1 MNYGK
6 AFLKALDRLEEV
18 APGITSDELR
28 AKDGPSRT
36 ALGASLGL
44 GSEALREDRREED
57 GVKIGGSLLTS
68 GDDMGA
74 GRGVI
79 LPPPSWCGGWH
90 FCDFAGD
97 YRCANTFFPLAGK
110 KGFRLL
116 DMLSKRSPA
125 VKNLERTEYVV
136 QPTEGHWAV
145 TINEEKVPVIEYLSA
160 PAPKGKHRPI
170 DKKWV
175 LVGNRLSGPIEFE
188 FETIGSPHQEGAT
201 KAKEDLRRGDSS
213 RVGVCRPSFIE
224 RIDFADPAGVKLS
237 VDGVE
242 ASVIPLEHRGL
253 SSGSCVLLDVDVGVG
268 KHNITVE
275 PLQDGKPY
283 VAISHVLYPA

>member
-18 APGITSDELR
+18 APGITPNELR

-57 GVKIGGSLLTS
+57 GVRISGDVLTS
-68 GDDMGA
+68 GDEMGA

-97 YRCANTFFPLAGK
+97 YRCANTLFPLAGK

-116 DMLSKRSPA
+116 DMLSERLPP
-125 VKNLERTEYVV
+125 VNNLERTKYVIE
-136 QPTEGHWAV
+136 PTEGHWAV
-145 TINEEKVPVIEYLSA
+145 TINEEKPAVIEYLSA
-160 PAPKGKHRPI
+160 SAPKGKHKPI

-188 FETIGSPHQEGAT
+188 FETMGSPQQGGAT
-201 KAKEDLRRGDSS
+201 KAKGDLGRGNS
-213 RVGVCRPSFIE
+213 RVGVCRPSFIA
-224 RIDFADPAGVKLS
+224 RVDFADPAGVRLS
-237 VDGVE
+237 VDGME

-275 PLQDGKPY
+275 PLRDGKPY
-283 VAISHVLYPA
+283 VAISHILYPA

>member
-18 APGITSDELR
+18 APGITPNELR

-44 GSEALREDRREED
+44 GSEALREDRREKDER
-57 GVKIGGSLLTS
+57 SS
-68 GDDMGA
+68 GDEMGA

-79 LPPPSWCGGWH
+79 LPPPSWCGGWQ

-97 YRCANTFFPLAGK
+97 YRCANTFFPLTGK

-116 DMLSKRSPA
+116 DMLSERFPA
-125 VKNLERTEYVV
+125 VKNLERTKYVEE
-136 QPTEGHWAV
+136 PTEGHWAV
-145 TINEEKVPVIEYLSA
+145 TINEEKASIIEYLSA
-160 PAPKGKHRPI
+160 SAPKGKHKPI

-188 FETIGSPHQEGAT
+188 FETIGSPQLEGES
-201 KAKEDLRRGDSS
+201 KGDLGRGNS
-213 RVGVCRPSFIE
+213 RVGVCRPSFIA
-224 RIDFADPAGVKLS
+224 RVDFADPAAVTLS
-237 VDGVE
+237 VDGMA

-253 SSGSCVLLDVDVGVG
+253 SNGSCVLLDVHVGVG

-275 PLQDGKPY
+275 PLRDGKPY
-283 VAISHVLYPA
+283 VAISHILYPA